1 MAEFHWLLPR
11 RAALSLLAAL
21 VLLAGQMALINHQ
34 AAAGPVYKSKDAQ
47 GNTVYSDLPPRGQ
60 QAKPVTLGA
69 GNNYTPP
76 EVTFKAPP
84 AAPEE
89 VAPAEFAG
97 YQKLAILTP
106 TADATV
112 HDNEGKVPL
121 SFALDPT
128 LQPGNN
134 VQVLLDGRVIANAAS
149 TNGVGA
155 LTNVDR
161 GTHEIRLEVR
171 DTAGKVLIQSS
182 PVTFHMLRTSVL
194 LGPTAQGTKSAARR
208 AAGATNNQA
217 VIHPAP
223 HASTPIAT
231 PAKRP

>member
-1 MAEFHWLLPR
+1 MAEFHWLPSR
-11 RAALSLLAAL
+11 RAALSVLAML
-21 VLLAGQMALINHQ
+21 VSQIAWLDQQ
-34 AAAGPVYKSKDAQ
+34 AVAGPVYKSKDAQ

-60 QAKPVTLGA
+60 QAKPVALGA

-84 AAPEE
+84 PTPEE

-106 TADATV
+106 TADATL

-171 DTAGKVLIQSS
+171 DTVGKVLIQSS

-194 LGPTAQGTKSAARR
+194 LGPTAQGTKGIARR
-208 AAGATNNQA
+208 AAGATNNKA

-223 HASTPIAT
+223 HAPTPNAT
-231 PAKRP
+231 PPRRP